1 MRIRL
6 NGEFTEE
13 YLVSFLETMDEIPLE
28 ESVKVYLSTNGGYS
42 YVADIIANV
51 LNEYKNLK
59 LYIVNDISSA
69 GFILSLKV
77 KCHIEVLDNFTTAIV
92 HLSSNDYG
100 LTTKGN
106 PRYPYA
112 RWLLEKSKD
121 YYQSE
126 IKELE
131 KVLTKEEMVEIKE
144 GNDVYLDSARLKEI
158 YAKNNKKRKI

>member
-1 MRIRL
+1 MRVRF

-13 YLVSFLETMDEIPLE
+13 FLQSFLETMEEIPLDE
-28 ESVKVYLSTNGGYS
+28 NVKVYLSTNGGYS
-42 YVADIIANV
+42 YVADVMANV

-77 KCHIEVLDNFTTAIV
+77 KCPVEVIDNFTTAIV

-121 YYQSE
+121 YYKGE
-126 IKELE
+126 IAELE
-131 KVLTKEEMVEIKE
+131 KVLTNEEMAEVKE

-158 YAKNNKKRKI
+158 